1 MLTWDILIGSFH
13 LIGILTHSLSLSHS
27 LFSPKQNFPYTLSH
41 PLLVTPDAVST
52 LLANPSLGVVGEA
65 GAPRFGG
72 KAGNA
77 AVVDEDEVVGVG
89 EGDGVDLNEFN
100 GGNERRISDEAVEAE
115 IEGGGGVGERGE
127 EVAISAFVGN
137 GISPRSALVEDDG
150 GGECDVEGG
159 RTELGIHKRANQL
172 HFIPW
177 YELIRNLLPF

>member
-1 MLTWDILIGSFH
+1 M
-13 LIGILTHSLSLSHS
+13 
-27 LFSPKQNFPYTLSH
+27 
-41 PLLVTPDAVST
+41 
-52 LLANPSLGVVGEA
+52 VGEA

-172 HFIPW
+172 HFIP
-177 YELIRNLLPF
+177 